1 MSLINEALKRAQEAQ
16 QQATRGADR
25 DIELRPVE
33 PGKAPERKDRWFLPS
48 AVTAAVLL
56 AAFCIYQALRP
67 AGTREQVQART
78 IDQKQQAYSST
89 VTPISPTAPAVSERP
104 LKAAPVA
111 APDVPALPG
120 SKAHLES
127 AIKSEHPNTNAVAIS
142 VPATEANNPT
152 PTPATKTTLRLQG
165 IVAHP
170 TRPSAVI
177 NGKTVFVG
185 DKLADKRV
193 LAIDV
198 ETVTLAGSGE
208 TNVLT
213 LP

>member
-16 QQATRGADR
+16 EQATRREDR
-25 DIELRPVE
+25 NLELRPVE
-33 PGKAPERKDRWFLPS
+33 PANPPRRGSGWVLPS
-48 AVTAAVLL
+48 VVTAAVLL

-67 AGTREQVQART
+67 LIPPAQVQART
-78 IDQKQQAYSST
+78 TARTPQPHTIPNVPAPGPETASSRPT
-89 VTPISPTAPAVSERP
+89 VSAIPNISATSPAPPPAREQSAPAFSPEHATSNSVATSP
-104 LKAAPVA
+104 A
-111 APDVPALPG
+111 APDVTPSPQLPAR
-120 SKAHLES
+120 
-127 AIKSEHPNTNAVAIS
+127 
-142 VPATEANNPT
+142 PA
-152 PTPATKTTLRLQG
+152 LRLQG

-185 DKLADKRV
+185 DKLGDKRV
-193 LAIDV
+193 VAIDSD
-198 ETVTLAGSGE
+198 TVTLGGSGQ